1 MRRSLSIGGKQKQL
15 AFCPYCGVLN
25 ENSDTA
31 LSHMRK
37 HLDLM
42 LICGGCQTKSFNHGQ
57 ALHKHMEDNCPAIL
71 AILGK
76 TRGGKK

>member
-1 MRRSLSIGGKQKQL
+1 MQL

-31 LSHMRK
+31 LSHVRK

-42 LICGGCQTKSFNHGQ
+42 FMCGGCHTKCFPHGQ
-57 ALHKHMEDNCPAIL
+57 SLHKHMKDYCPAIL
-71 AILGK
+71 AIQGK
-76 TRGGKK
+76 TRGTKK